1 MQINRGLVFW
11 GVALITAGAVALA
24 IQSGTVPPNAAR
36 EAWRLWPVVLI
47 VIGISIIAARTPLA
61 LVTTLL
67 AGLVV
72 GGLGGTLVAGVPDGL
87 SIGCGGEPDES
98 TTTADGSLTDGAR
111 VELDF
116 NCGELDV
123 STAAGDAWS
132 LEARHAGDEPDIS
145 SDADGLRIAADGG
158 GWAGFNDARQ
168 AWAVTL
174 PAEGELKLVVSA
186 NAASSS
192 LDLGGASL
200 RDLTIDANA
209 GSVELDLAG
218 TSVAELSIDANAG
231 SISLNADGTT
241 AVNGSVE
248 MNAGSLELCV
258 PADVSV
264 AITIEDANITF
275 SHNLDEAGLTRQ
287 GDTWTG
293 GGGPPAVTLDV
304 DGNAASFT
312 FNPDGG
318 CT

>member
-98 TTTADGSLTDGAR
+98 TTTADGSLADGAR

-209 GSVELDLAG
+209 GS
-218 TSVAELSIDANAG
+218 
-231 SISLNADGTT
+231 ISLNADGTT